1 MYDVKY
7 KLCKITCKINSE
19 EVKTDAYMVSL
30 LVPQKDCTIVLTPE
44 ESIRFWSI
52 LRSEIV

>member
-19 EVKTDAYMVSL
+19 EDKTNAYMVSL
-30 LVPQKDCTIVLTPE
+30 LGTVVLHWRKVLDFAP
-44 ESIRFWSI
+44 S
-52 LRSEIV
+52 